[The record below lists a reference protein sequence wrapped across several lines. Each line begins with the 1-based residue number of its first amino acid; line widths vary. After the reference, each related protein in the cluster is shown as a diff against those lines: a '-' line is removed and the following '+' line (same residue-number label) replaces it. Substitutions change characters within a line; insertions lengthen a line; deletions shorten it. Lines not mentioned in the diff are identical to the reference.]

1 MIFFGGLYPK
11 EIENEVYRKS
21 ISGIQN
27 AANHLQWSLLQ
38 GFDHNLSKPIKI
50 FNMMYIGSYPKNYH
64 DAVIKSF
71 RFSHT
76 GKSKDYNIGFI
87 NITVIKEIFRYLA
100 LLRPLKI
107 WMNRQSKLGKVVVIY
122 SIQNLWL
129 SAAKIL
135 KKHNKDIHICL
146 IVPDLPDYMSMN
158 RDGYWLNRL
167 YKKYSIH
174 KCSQNIKYIDSFVF
188 LTEYM
193 KDYFQTDKPFVV
205 VEGIAPDSESI
216 EEKIGISNKND
227 NIHNRKT
234 VLYTGSLEKKYGV
247 LELAQAFMTIKK
259 ENYQLIICGE
269 GEAKKDI
276 LQAAATDNRIR
287 YLGMLEHADILR
299 LQKEATV
306 LINPRKN
313 RDEYTKYSFPSK
325 ILEYLS
331 SGTPVIAYKLEGI
344 PKEYDDFIY
353 YINGD
358 RIEDIAGRIIEV
370 CEKSDEERN
379 EFGKKAGNFVRV
391 NKNSFVQVKKITQM
405 ISKAVYSCDASNETE
420 KSKMKVLHI
429 NCAYNFGSTGKIIN
443 DINHYLTE
451 NGQEAFVCYSLGKR
465 SKDENAYKI
474 AYRYETAIYKRLT
487 YLFGMQYAIAVLPT
501 LRLFYYIKKIKPD
514 VVHLHSINCYM
525 VNIYMLFNFLA
536 KYNYKTVV
544 TNHAE
549 FLYTGN
555 CDYAYECDRW
565 RNGCGKCPRLKD
577 ATGSRVFDTTSY
589 AFRKMQKAFAKV
601 HNITIVSVSGWV
613 LERAKL
619 SPIMNKLKHTVIF
632 NGIDTENTFYPQDSG
647 DLRTELKLTD
657 EKVILHVTSC
667 FTEEDN
673 RKGGKYILA
682 LAEMLKDY
690 HYKIVIIASSTVT
703 RKLPDNIILVGR
715 VTDQKQM
722 AKYYSLADLSVI
734 TSRKETFSMPVAESL
749 SCGTPVIGFM
759 AGGPET
765 IALKDYSEFV
775 EYADIDALKECLLRW
790 IERKAERKDEISSV
804 AAQMYE
810 RKHMVERYMQIYEE

>member
-11 EIENEVYRKS
+11 EIEKEVYQKNIR
-21 ISGIQN
+21 GIQN
-27 AANHLQWSLLQ
+27 AANQLQWSLIHGLDQ
-38 GFDHNLSKPIKI
+38 NLSKPVKI
-50 FNMMYIGSYPKNYH
+50 FNMMYIGSYPKNYR
-64 DAVIKSF
+64 DAIIKSF
-71 RFSHT
+71 QFSHN
-76 GKSKDYNIGFI
+76 GKSKDYNIGFF

-100 LLRPLKI
+100 LLRPLKK

-122 SIQNLWL
+122 SVQNLWL
-129 SAAKIL
+129 SAVKIL
-135 KKHNKDIHICL
+135 KKHNQDIHICL
-146 IVPDLPDYMSMN
+146 IVPDLPDYMSMS
-158 RDGYWLNRL
+158 RDGFWLNRL

-174 KCSQNIKYIDSFVF
+174 KCRQNMKYIDSFVF
-188 LTEYM
+188 LTEHM

-205 VEGIAPDSESI
+205 IEGIVPDDESI
-216 EEKIGISNKND
+216 EEKIGIPNKSDSNQKM
-227 NIHNRKT
+227 KT
-234 VLYTGSLEKKYGV
+234 VLYTGSLEKAYGV
-247 LELAQAFMTIKK
+247 LDLVTAFLTIKS
-259 ENYQLIICGE
+259 EDYRLIICGE

-276 LQAAATDNRIR
+276 LQAADTDHRIR
-287 YLGMLEHADILR
+287 YMGMLGHADILK
-299 LQKEATV
+299 LQKESTV

-331 SGTPVIAYKLEGI
+331 SGTPVIAYKLDGI

-353 YINGD
+353 YMNGD

-370 CEKSDEERN
+370 CEKSQEERN
-379 EFGKKAGNFVRV
+379 EFGRKACSFVRV
-391 NKNSFVQVKKITQM
+391 NKNSLVQVKKITEM
-405 ISKAVYSCDASNETE
+405 ISKSVNSYSVGKETE

-451 NGQEAFVCYSLGKR
+451 NGQESFVCYSLGKR
-465 SKDENAYKI
+465 SKDKNAYKI
-474 AYRYETAIYKRLT
+474 AYRYETAIYKRIS

-514 VVHLHSINCYM
+514 VIHLHSINCYM
-525 VNIYMLFNFLA
+525 VNIYMLFEFLA
-536 KYNYKTVV
+536 KYHYKTVV

-565 RNGCGKCPRLKD
+565 KLGCGKCPRLKD
-577 ATGSRVFDTTSY
+577 ATGSRVFDTTAY

-601 HNITIVSVSGWV
+601 NNITIVSVSGWV
-613 LERAKL
+613 LERAKI
-619 SPIMNKLKHTVIF
+619 SPIMNKLNHAVIF
-632 NGIDTENTFYPQDSG
+632 NGIDTENTFYPQDSK
-647 DLRTELKLTD
+647 DLRTKLKLTD

-673 RKGGKYILA
+673 RKGGKYILQ

-690 HYKIVIIASSTVT
+690 PYKFVIIASTAVT
-703 RKLPDNIILVGR
+703 KKLPDNIILIGR
-715 VTDQKQM
+715 VTNQKQL
-722 AKYYSLADLSVI
+722 AKYYSLADLAVI
-734 TSRKETFSMPVAESL
+734 TSRKETYSMPVAEAL

-790 IERKAERKDEISSV
+790 IERKEEMKDEIAS
-804 AAQMYE
+804 AAEQMYG
-810 RKHMVERYMQIYEE
+810 RKHMVERYMQIYEK